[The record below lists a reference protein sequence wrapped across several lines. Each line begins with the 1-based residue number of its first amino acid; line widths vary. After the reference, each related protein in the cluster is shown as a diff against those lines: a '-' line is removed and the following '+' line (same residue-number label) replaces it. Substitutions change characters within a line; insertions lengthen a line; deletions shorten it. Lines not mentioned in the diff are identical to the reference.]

1 MDVIRVLVVDDHE
14 LVRKGITRMLNDEK
28 GIEVL
33 AEASTGEQAI
43 VLARQLQP
51 DVVLMDVKM
60 PGIGGIEATRKIVKA
75 LPGVQVLALSVYE
88 EEPFPSRLLK
98 AGAAGFLSKGAEL
111 DEMLRAIRAVKSG
124 QRYLSA
130 EMVLA
135 LSINS
140 DLEKSPFEKL
150 SQRELQITMMVAN
163 CQKVA
168 EISEVLSLSP
178 KTVNTY
184 RYRVFEKLKVAN
196 DVELA
201 HLASKHGLLEQE
213 PDLN

>member
-1 MDVIRVLVVDDHE
+1 MIRVLVVDDHE
-14 LVRKGITRMLNDEK
+14 LVRKGITRMLNDED

-33 AEASTGEQAI
+33 GEANCGEDAI
-43 VLARQLQP
+43 EMARRLQP
-51 DVVLMDVKM
+51 NVVIMDIKM
-60 PGIGGIEATRKIVKA
+60 PGIGGIEATSKIVKA
-75 LPGVQVLALSVYE
+75 LPDVQVLALSVYE

-111 DEMLRAIRAVKSG
+111 DEMLRAVRAVNAG

-130 EMVLA
+130 DMARSMSSLN
-135 LSINS
+135 SGIN
-140 DLEKSPFEKL
+140 PFDRL
-150 SQRELQITMMVAN
+150 SQRELQISLMIAN

-168 EISEVLSLSP
+168 EISQTLSLSP

-184 RYRVFEKLKVAN
+184 RYRVFEKLNIVN

-201 HLASKHGLLEQE
+201 HLAAKHGLLEG
-213 PDLN
+213 D